1 MLTPEVDINIS
12 FTVLFAEPS
21 RIFTDPVFSTL
32 SEVTLVTL
40 VALVTV
46 IHQRDSL
53 MSTPG
58 CALCVLKHCKNSE
71 QPVNGLVVQSAADP
85 CLRYVVQSGPGPKL
99 VYAPSKPHIEQHAL
113 QGWLSTLSRA
123 YDRFLAPGWVRPESA
138 VTASRDLRGIFA
150 GLR

>member
-1 MLTPEVDINIS
+1 MLTPGGTIQIS

-40 VALVTV
+40 VTLVTV

-58 CALCVLKHCKNSE
+58 WGVCVLKHCKISGR
-71 QPVNGLVVQSAADP
+71 PVSGLVVQSAADP
-85 CLRYVVQSGPGPKL
+85 CSRYVVQSAPGPKL
-99 VYAPSKPHIEQHAL
+99 VYAPSKPNIEQHAL
-113 QGWLSTLSRA
+113 QEWSVK
-123 YDRFLAPGWVRPESA
+123 PIW
-138 VTASRDLRGIFA
+138 
-150 GLR
+150 GL